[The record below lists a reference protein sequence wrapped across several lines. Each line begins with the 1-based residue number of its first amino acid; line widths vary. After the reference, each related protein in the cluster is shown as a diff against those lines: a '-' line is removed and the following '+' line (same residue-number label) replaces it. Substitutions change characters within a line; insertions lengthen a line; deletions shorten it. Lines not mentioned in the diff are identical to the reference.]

1 MPRAKC
7 GEIELEYLDEGQ
19 GPPLLMIMGIRAQLV
34 HWPDD
39 LVRAL
44 VDRGLR
50 VIRFDNR
57 DIGRSTWLSG
67 PERNG
72 GVELARAL
80 LGLPVRAPYTLS
92 DMAGDAA
99 ALLDHLGIERAHVV
113 GASMGGMIAQHL
125 AFERPERV
133 ASLVSIMST
142 TGARTVSRPEP
153 RALRALFAR
162 TPRDAEEAG
171 LVFERVMRTIS
182 GTGFPLESEE
192 LRALGRLAYERGS
205 NPAGFHRQM
214 AAIAKSGDRTR
225 RLQGVRAPTLVLHG
239 DQDPLVPL
247 VAGRA
252 TAAAIPGARLRVI
265 EGMGHSLPRGAW
277 PAIVDE
283 IVTLVGGV

>member
-1 MPRAKC
+1 MPRARC

-19 GPPLLMIMGIRAQLV
+19 GPPLLMIMGIRAQLI
-34 HWPDD
+34 HWPEDF
-39 LVRAL
+39 VRML

-57 DIGRSTWLSG
+57 DIGRSTWLPG

-80 LGLPVRAPYTLS
+80 FGLPVRAPYTLS

-142 TGARTVSRPEP
+142 TGARMVSRPEP

-162 TPRDAEEAG
+162 NPRDAEEAG
-171 LVFERVMRTIS
+171 LIFEAVMRTIS
-182 GTGFPLESEE
+182 GTGFPLEGEE

-277 PAIVDE
+277 PALVEE
-283 IVTLVGGV
+283 IAAQVARV